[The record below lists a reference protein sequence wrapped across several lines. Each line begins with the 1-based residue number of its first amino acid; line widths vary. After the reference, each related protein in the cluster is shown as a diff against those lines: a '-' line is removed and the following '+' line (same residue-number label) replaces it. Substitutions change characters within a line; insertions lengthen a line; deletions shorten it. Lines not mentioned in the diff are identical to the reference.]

1 MAQALDQVHQRV
13 QSGEGLAASF
23 AAAGWF
29 PPLLVRMIRVGE
41 TTGALDRMLSQQA
54 AFYDREVQ
62 TRMQSLL
69 QLLEPVLT
77 MLLGLM
83 LLFLMAAVM
92 LPVYD
97 SFSTLK

>member
-1 MAQALDQVHQRV
+1 
-13 QSGEGLAASF
+13 
-23 AAAGWF
+23 
-29 PPLLVRMIRVGE
+29 
-41 TTGALDRMLSQQA
+41 MLSQQA
-54 AFYDREVQ
+54 TFYDREVQ
-62 TRMQSLL
+62 ANMQSLL

-97 SFSTLK
+97 SFSTLR